1 MRMKQFVAPA
11 ILTAVLLSACG
22 GGDDSSAPSPEVST
36 TEVTAT
42 TVTTSPTVAT
52 PSQSA
57 EAALITVDNV
67 SELALVEEWAEY
79 VWLDFTPGGDLM
91 ALHGDK
97 VALLDRADGELEVL
111 VDEVLGQIYSTAIS
125 PDGRYI
131 LFVTL
136 EERFKDETPSVA
148 ESYGF
153 SRVWDVEAGEPAVD
167 MQSAFIGAVFLPNST
182 DLIVAGTHLYW
193 MDLSTGEAVDHGFEE
208 RSTPQV
214 IELMPDGTTL
224 VTSNG
229 GRLVFDSIETGDE
242 IKVWNFEKEVDGTI
256 FGATV
261 TGVSVSQDGTLV
273 AVGIMSRV
281 LPELN
286 AIHIIDYATDE
297 ALQVIPYQ
305 LEGQNPALRQV
316 ALSPDGS
323 LLVAAFQEDLLR
335 GGHLEAF
342 DVAGGASISIIPVD
356 GAVQR
361 VAFSPDGKLLAV
373 GTTKR
378 SGLKLYGAME

>member
-22 GGDDSSAPSPEVST
+22 GGDDSSAPSPEAST

-52 PSQSA
+52 PSLSA

-67 SELALVEEWAEY
+67 SEIALVEEWAEY
-79 VWLDFTPGGDLM
+79 VWLDFTPGGDLI

-153 SRVWDVEAGEPAVD
+153 SRVWDVEAGESAVD
-167 MQSAFIGAVFLPNST
+167 MRSAFIGAVFLPNST
-182 DLIVAGTHLYW
+182 DLIVAGSQLYW
-193 MDLSTGEAVDHGFEE
+193 MDLATGEAVDHGIAP
-208 RSTPQV
+208 RSTSEV

-224 VTSNG
+224 VTSSNG
-229 GRLVFDSIETGDE
+229 YVVFDSTETGEE
-242 IKVWNFEKEVDGTI
+242 IKVWDFTEKVDDTTI
-256 FGATV
+256 V
-261 TGVSVSQDGTLV
+261 PNITGVSFSQDGTLA
-273 AVGIMSRV
+273 AVGIMSGNH
-281 LPELN
+281 PELN
-286 AIHIIDYATDE
+286 AIHIIDFATDE

-342 DVAGGASISIIPVD
+342 DVAGGSSISIIPVD

-378 SGLKLYGAME
+378 SGLKLYGATE